1 MIKKFQLNDVITEQS
16 QNEIQ
21 DAFSLA
27 TGFGVIFTDAQGNH
41 IGSKS
46 NFCRFCT
53 KINETEKGAFYCS
66 CTNKNA
72 ITIALKT
79 KKPCIYICH
88 AGLVNIEIPL
98 IYENK
103 CIGAIT
109 TGNVLCSEDNLYP
122 REPAPKDIDWLEDPE
137 LAAYYQEIPVV
148 TPEQI
153 DGTTAALSNI
163 TNYIIQTAAYAQIQK
178 QLAERSEELLD
189 AEIRRSQLE
198 QQLKIAQ
205 LDALQKQVT
214 PHFIFNVINSISRL
228 MSLNE
233 YDTAKEMLDSFAQ
246 MMRYSLANIKS
257 YVTLRQE
264 LDYIEN
270 YLAIQKIRFGSRI
283 DYILHCA
290 EELENMFIPF
300 FSIQPLVENAI
311 EHGILGKPC
320 GGRLVLQCLSLED
333 HIQIQIKD
341 NGVGIPERHLEKLRI
356 NMKSSEPPEE
366 QHVGLY
372 NCYHRF
378 FLTFKKRVFFDIQSH
393 IGKGTTIIIKILKN

>member
-1 MIKKFQLNDVITEQS
+1 MKNLKLNDVITEKS

-21 DAFSLA
+21 DSFSLA

-72 ITIALKT
+72 IAIALKT

-88 AGLVNIEIPL
+88 AGLINIEIPL
-98 IYENK
+98 IYEDE

-109 TGNVLCSEDNLYP
+109 AGNVLCSEDNLYP
-122 REPAPKDIDWLEDPE
+122 RDPAPADINWLDDPE
-137 LAAYYQEIPVV
+137 LAAYYREIPVV
-148 TPEQI
+148 TPKQI

-163 TNYIIQTAAYAQIQK
+163 TNYIIQTAAYARIQK
-178 QLAERSEELLD
+178 QLAERSEELLEM
-189 AEIRRSQLE
+189 EIRRSQLE
-198 QQLKIAQ
+198 KQLKLAQ

-228 MSLNE
+228 MSLEE
-233 YDTAKEMLDSFAQ
+233 YDTAKEMLDSFAC

-257 YVTLRQE
+257 YVTLGQE
-264 LDYIEN
+264 LAYIES

-283 DYILHCA
+283 DYNIYCA
-290 EELENMFIPF
+290 KDLESMFIPF
-300 FSIQPLVENAI
+300 FSIQPLVENAV

-320 GGRLVLQCLSLED
+320 GGKLILQCLSLEEYVY
-333 HIQIQIKD
+333 IRIKD
-341 NGVGIPERHLEKLRI
+341 DGIGIPSRHLAKLCAD
-356 NMKSSEPPEE
+356 MKSSEPPGA

-378 FLTFKKRVFFDIQSH
+378 RMSFKKRVSFSIKSQS
-393 IGKGTTIIIKILKN
+393 GKGTVITIKIQKE

>member
-1 MIKKFQLNDVITEQS
+1 MKKLKLNDVITEQS

-21 DAFSLA
+21 NSFSLA
-27 TGFGVIFTDAQGNH
+27 TGFGVIFTDEDGNH
-41 IGSKS
+41 IGSKN

-53 KINETEKGAFYCS
+53 KINETERGSFYCS

-72 ITIALKT
+72 ITIALET
-79 KKPCIYICH
+79 KNPCIYICH
-88 AGLVNIEIPL
+88 AGLINIEIPL
-98 IYENK
+98 IYENE

-109 TGNVLCSEDNLYP
+109 AGNVLCSEDNLYP
-122 REPAPKDIDWLEDPE
+122 RDPAPEDVNWMDDPE
-137 LAAYYQEIPVV
+137 LAEYYSEIPVV
-148 TPEQI
+148 TPKQI
-153 DGTTAALSNI
+153 EGTTAALSNI
-163 TNYIIQTAAYAQIQK
+163 TNYIIQTAAYAQIQR
-178 QLAERSEELLD
+178 QLAERSEELLET
-189 AEIRRSQLE
+189 EIRRSQLE

-214 PHFIFNVINSISRL
+214 PHFMFNIINSVSRL
-228 MSLNE
+228 MSLGK

-264 LDYIEN
+264 LEYIEN

-283 DYILHCA
+283 DYRIHCDK
-290 EELENMFIPF
+290 ELESIFIPF

-311 EHGILGKPC
+311 EHGILNKPSGGK
-320 GGRLVLQCLSLED
+320 LVLECLSLD
-333 HIQIQIKD
+333 DLIQIQIED
-341 NGVGIPERHLEKLRI
+341 NGVGIPSRQLADLCML
-356 NMKSSEPPEE
+356 MKSPEPPKD

-378 FLTFKKRVFFDIQSH
+378 YLTFKHRVSLKINSQP
-393 IGKGTTIIIKILKN
+393 GKGTAIIIKIRK